1 MSRLNSVWP
10 ELWVRR
16 WAKRSISLRLLLA
29 VLVMIGLALPVAGTL
44 LSHHYRA
51 SATQAFD
58 ERLGATLNVIMAG
71 VTYDR
76 IEQQL
81 VHDRALGDPRFDNVY
96 SGWYWQITD
105 GEQHTLASRSLWDQR
120 LPVIDSD
127 TLSARSIPGPRG
139 QSLRVVERDIYL
151 APLETPLHIS
161 VAARDDVL
169 ARDIG
174 EFQRLLW
181 GGLVGLGVLL
191 LGVLALQVRWGLA
204 PLRRMHAN
212 LHEVEQGRAEQ
223 LDTRLPDEL
232 ATLAASM
239 NAVLA
244 RDQRLIE
251 RGRHTAGNLA
261 HALKTPLSVMRL
273 QLRQLPEAN
282 RAAWE
287 VELERVDSAVRHHLA
302 RASAA
307 GEGVRFAPIDL
318 HATLAPLLNGLSRLA
333 QRRGIELRQTWAG
346 EIKVHMD
353 GQDIQELVGNLMDN
367 ALRWAHSDVQLQL
380 KSDEQKLTLTV
391 SDDGPGMNEAE
402 CQQAVQRG
410 KRLDEQR
417 SGSGLGLAIVTD
429 LVALYSGQLH
439 LSRASTGGLKVVVEL
454 PVVARNRLV

>member
-1 MSRLNSVWP
+1 MSQHTTAWKD
-10 ELWVRR
+10 R
-16 WAKRSISLRLLLA
+16 WAKRSISVRLLLA
-29 VLVMIGLALPVAGTL
+29 ALVMVGLALPIAGTL
-44 LSHHYRA
+44 LSHHYRT

-58 ERLGATLNVIMAG
+58 ERLGATLNVIIAG

-76 IEQQL
+76 LEQQL
-81 VHDRALGDPRFDNVY
+81 VHDRALGDPRFENAY

-105 GEQHTLASRSLWDQR
+105 GAENTLTSRSLWDQR
-120 LPVIDSD
+120 LPVIANDAI
-127 TLSARSIPGPRG
+127 SARSISGPRD

-151 APLETPLHIS
+151 APLAAPLHIS
-161 VAARDDVL
+161 VAAQDDSL

-181 GGLVGLGVLL
+181 GGLAGLGVLL

-212 LHEVEQGRAEQ
+212 LKDVEQGNAEQ

-273 QLRQLPEAN
+273 QLRQLPEEN

-287 VELERVDSAVRHHLA
+287 VELARVDSAVRHHLA

-318 HATLAPLLNGLSRLA
+318 HATLAPLLHGLARLA
-333 QRRGIELRQTWAG
+333 QRRGIALRPTWAG
-346 EIKVHMD
+346 GIKVHMD
-353 GQDIQELVGNLMDN
+353 AQDIQELVGNLLDN
-367 ALRWAHSDVQLQL
+367 ALRWAHGAVQLQVTG
-380 KSDEQKLTLTV
+380 DEQQLTLTV
-391 SDDGPGMNEAE
+391 SDDGPGMSEAE

-417 SGSGLGLAIVTD
+417 PGSGLGLAIVTD
-429 LVALYSGQLH
+429 LVALYSGRMQ
-439 LSRASTGGLKVVVEL
+439 LSRASAGGLKVVVEL
-454 PVVARNRLV
+454 PVVAGK

>member
-1 MSRLNSVWP
+1 MSVNAAWRYRWQ
-10 ELWVRR
+10 RR

-29 VLVMIGLALPVAGTL
+29 VLVMVGLALPIAGTL
-44 LSHHYRA
+44 LSHHYRT

-58 ERLGATLNVIMAG
+58 ERLAATLNVIMAG

-76 IEQQL
+76 LAQQL
-81 VHDRALGDPRFDNVY
+81 VHDQALGDPRFENVY

-105 GEQHTLASRSLWDQR
+105 GAQNTLASRSLWDQR
-120 LPVIDSD
+120 LPVVENEN
-127 TLSARSIPGPRG
+127 LSARSISGPRD
-139 QSLRVVERDIYL
+139 QSLRMVERDIYL
-151 APLETPLHIS
+151 APLEAPLHIS

-169 ARDIG
+169 TDDIG
-174 EFQRLLW
+174 EFQHLLW
-181 GGLVGLGVLL
+181 GGLIGLGALL
-191 LGVLALQVRWGLA
+191 IGVLALQVRWGLA

-212 LHEVEQGRAEQ
+212 LRDVEQGRSEQ
-223 LDTRLPDEL
+223 LDTRLPEEL

-287 VELERVDSAVRHHLA
+287 VELARIDSAVRHHLA

-307 GEGVRFAPIDL
+307 GEGVRFAPIAL
-318 HATLAPLLNGLSRLA
+318 HTTLAPLLNGLARLA
-333 QRRGIELRQTWAG
+333 QRRDIVLRQTWG
-346 EIKVHMD
+346 QSIRVHMD
-353 GQDIQELVGNLMDN
+353 EQDIQELVGNLMDN
-367 ALRWAHSDVQLQL
+367 ALRWAQSEVALDVQI
-380 KSDEQKLTLTV
+380 DEQRLMLTV
-391 SDDGPGMNEAE
+391 RDNGPGMSEAE

-429 LVALYSGQLH
+429 LVALYSGQMH
-439 LSRASTGGLKVVVEL
+439 LTRASTGGLEVVVEL
-454 PVVARNRLV
+454 PVVAHG

>member
-1 MSRLNSVWP
+1 MSANVAWRSQWQ
-10 ELWVRR
+10 RR
-16 WAKRSISLRLLLA
+16 WAKRSITLRLLLA
-29 VLVMIGLALPVAGTL
+29 VLVMVGLALPIAGTL

-58 ERLGATLNVIMAG
+58 ERLAATLNVIMAG

-76 IEQQL
+76 LAQQL
-81 VHDRALGDPRFDNVY
+81 VHDQPLGDPRFENVY

-105 GEQHTLASRSLWDQR
+105 GAQHTLASRSLWDQR
-120 LPVIDSD
+120 LPVVENEN
-127 TLSARSIPGPRG
+127 LSARSISGPRD
-139 QSLRVVERDIYL
+139 QSLRMVERDIYL
-151 APLETPLHIS
+151 APLAAPLHIS

-169 ARDIG
+169 TDDID
-174 EFQRLLW
+174 EFQYLLW
-181 GGLVGLGVLL
+181 GGLTGLGALL
-191 LGVLALQVRWGLA
+191 IGVLALQVRWGLA

-212 LHEVEQGRAEQ
+212 LRDVEQGRSEQ
-223 LDTRLPDEL
+223 LDTRLPEEL
-232 ATLAASM
+232 ATLAAAM

-282 RAAWE
+282 RGAWE
-287 VELERVDSAVRHHLA
+287 VELARIDSAVRHHLA

-307 GEGVRFAPIDL
+307 GEGVRFAPIAL

-333 QRRGIELRQTWAG
+333 QRRGIVLRQTWG
-346 EIKVHMD
+346 QSISVHMD
-353 GQDIQELVGNLMDN
+353 EQDIQELIGNLMDN
-367 ALRWAHSDVQLQL
+367 ALRWAQSEVALDVQV
-380 KSDEQKLTLTV
+380 DEQQLRLSV
-391 SDDGPGMNEAE
+391 RDNGPGMSEAE

-410 KRLDEQR
+410 KRLDERR

-429 LVALYSGQLH
+429 LVALYNGQMH
-439 LSRASTGGLKVVVEL
+439 LTRASTGGLEVVVEL
-454 PVVARNRLV
+454 PVVAHG

>member
-1 MSRLNSVWP
+1 M
-10 ELWVRR
+10 
-16 WAKRSISLRLLLA
+16 RLLLA
-29 VLVMIGLALPVAGTL
+29 VLVMVGLALPLAGAL
-44 LSHHYRA
+44 LSHHYRTA
-51 SATQAFD
+51 ATHAFD
-58 ERLGATLNVIMAG
+58 ERLGTTLNVIIAG
-71 VTYDR
+71 VTYNR
-76 IEQQL
+76 VERQL
-81 VHDRALGDPRFDNVY
+81 VHDRALGDPRFESVY

-105 GEQHTLASRSLWDQR
+105 GEQNTLVSRSLWDQR
-120 LPVIDSD
+120 LPVIDND
-127 TLSARSIPGPRG
+127 TLIARSLSGPRG
-139 QSLRVVERDIYL
+139 QSLRVVERDIHL
-151 APLETPLHIS
+151 APLESPLHIS

-169 ARDIG
+169 VSDIR

-212 LHEVEQGRAEQ
+212 LRAVEQGRAEK
-223 LDTRLPDEL
+223 LDTHLPDEL

-282 RAAWE
+282 RATWKI
-287 VELERVDSAVRHHLA
+287 ELERVDSAVRHHLA

-307 GEGVRFAPIDL
+307 GEGVRFTPIDL
-318 HATLAPLLNGLSRLA
+318 HDTLAPLLNGLARLA
-333 QRRGIELRQTWAG
+333 QRRGIELRQAW
-346 EIKVHMD
+346 ECDVKVHMD

-367 ALRWAHSDVQLQL
+367 ALRWAHSDVQLQV
-380 KSDEQKLTLTV
+380 QNNAQQLTITV
-391 SDDGPGMNEAE
+391 SDDGPGMSEVE

-429 LVALYSGQLH
+429 LVTLYSGQMQLA
-439 LSRASTGGLKVVVEL
+439 RAHTGGLGVVVEL
-454 PVVARNRLV
+454 PVVAYE